1 MKKIIIIKQ
10 KLKISFFNIN
20 IKLFN
25 YKNLKTKLT
34 SSLKLIKTYQ
44 EQLLQYK
51 NIEIKNEEIQTIPTY
66 LFNQTIGVNTDNIK
80 KELTNIQ
87 NPIISYDN
95 KLNRSIIKNDLIT
108 LKSNNK
114 QLSFSEFTTLSIIP
128 TITKIKPNSKNKY
141 INKKNKTIKPNIPI
155 QQISQKNQIKTRINQ
170 KKTSQIN
177 PIIIDNTPS
186 SLDLISNQSSEIGVE
201 QFNNHKLDEEVEFSS
216 SESID
221 SITDDLTL
229 LNASYDESS
238 MMISLWDLVSDI
250 ENNNI

>member
-25 YKNLKTKLT
+25 NKNLKTKLT

-114 QLSFSEFTTLSIIP
+114 NYHFQNLLHYQLYQL
-128 TITKIKPNSKNKY
+128 
-141 INKKNKTIKPNIPI
+141 
-155 QQISQKNQIKTRINQ
+155 
-170 KKTSQIN
+170 
-177 PIIIDNTPS
+177 
-186 SLDLISNQSSEIGVE
+186 
-201 QFNNHKLDEEVEFSS
+201 
-216 SESID
+216 
-221 SITDDLTL
+221 
-229 LNASYDESS
+229 
-238 MMISLWDLVSDI
+238 
-250 ENNNI
+250 

>member
-1 MKKIIIIKQ
+1 M
-10 KLKISFFNIN
+10 KISFNIN

-25 YKNLKTKLT
+25 NINLKTKLT

-80 KELTNIQ
+80 KKLTNIQ

-95 KLNRSIIKNDLIT
+95 KLNKSIIKNDLIT

-128 TITKIKPNSKNKY
+128 TKTKTKPNISKNKC

-155 QQISQKNQIKTRINQ
+155 QQISQKNQLKTRINQ

-177 PIIIDNTPS
+177 PIILDNTPS